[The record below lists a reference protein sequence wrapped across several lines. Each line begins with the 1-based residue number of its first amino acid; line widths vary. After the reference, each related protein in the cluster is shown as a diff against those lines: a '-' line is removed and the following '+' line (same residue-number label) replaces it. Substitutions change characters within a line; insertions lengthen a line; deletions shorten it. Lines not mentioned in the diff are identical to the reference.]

1 MRRGESCPPDALLS
15 ALWCRQ
21 NRIVVSQR
29 RQFLLDIRQ
38 VFTSP
43 KEFAVDNE
51 AWHAKDAGG
60 FRRLSD
66 RIVFNPAGTRQIIAK
81 TATLGMNF
89 R

>member
-1 MRRGESCPPDALLS
+1 VRRGELCPPDALLS

-21 NRIVVSQR
+21 NRIVVTQR
-29 RQFLLDIRQ
+29 RQFLLDIGQ

-43 KEFAVDNE
+43 KEFAVDDE
-51 AWHAKDAGG
+51 ARHAKDAGG
-60 FRRLSD
+60 FRRLAD
-66 RIVFNPAGTRQIIAK
+66 RIVFKPAGTRQITAK